1 MKRDYAFIEF
11 EEEHHAKEAIEKMDG
26 KELDGHKIIVQVASA
41 GRGKIHGPTGADV
54 CFNCGRKGHW

>member
-1 MKRDYAFIEF
+1 M
-11 EEEHHAKEAIEKMDG
+11 KEAIEKMDG